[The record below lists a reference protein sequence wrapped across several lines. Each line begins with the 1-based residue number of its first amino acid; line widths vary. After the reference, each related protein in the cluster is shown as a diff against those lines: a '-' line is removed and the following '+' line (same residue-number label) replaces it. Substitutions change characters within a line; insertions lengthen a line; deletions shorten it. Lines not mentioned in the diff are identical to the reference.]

1 MNLENI
7 NQRLNQM
14 LPVGRLSHSK
24 NVAKCAENYVRFMDV
39 TKKKLT

>member
-24 NVAKCAENYVRFMDV
+24 MLQNVLKNYVRFMDV

>member
-14 LPVGRLSHSK
+14 LPVGGLAIQEMLQ
-24 NVAKCAENYVRFMDV
+24 NVLKNYVRFMDV